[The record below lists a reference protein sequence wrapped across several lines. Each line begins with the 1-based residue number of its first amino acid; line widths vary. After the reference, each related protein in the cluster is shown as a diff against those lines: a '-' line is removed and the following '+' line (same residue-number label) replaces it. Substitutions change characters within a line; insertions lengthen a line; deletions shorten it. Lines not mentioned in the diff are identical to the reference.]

1 MRMKAKG
8 FEKHYY
14 LMLLP
19 GYIWLFIFSIVPMFG
34 LIIAFK
40 DYNPGLGIF
49 KSDWIGL
56 DNFKFMFA
64 LNDSKIIFFNT
75 MYIAVMKI
83 VANIIV
89 PLVFALL
96 LNELRVR
103 VLKRW
108 IQTIVYLPNFMSWV
122 ILAGIMMDIFSYK
135 GPVNQILSLFGI
147 EPILFFA
154 RPDLFPGLVIG
165 SDVWKTFGFNA
176 IIYLAA
182 LTGINPNLY
191 EAAAMDGA
199 TRMQRLRYVTIPGI
213 ASTIVLLAVLGLG
226 NVLNAGF
233 DQIFNLYNPLVYS
246 TGDIIDTWVYRT
258 GLLNMQYGLATAVGL
273 LKSWCNV
280 STTKKSFGYSGLA
293 ALIISIPD
301 MIGIA
306 RSTNTRSV
314 SFAARN
320 SIAFSP
326 LFASPITCIP

>member
-273 LKSWCNV
+273 LKSV
-280 STTKKSFGYSGLA
+280 VGFILITLSYYLA
-293 ALIISIPD
+293 D
-301 MIGIA
+301 
-306 RSTNTRSV
+306 R
-314 SFAARN
+314 FANYR
-320 SIAFSP
+320 IF
-326 LFASPITCIP
+326 